1 MVEKTYLETSKQQR
15 STADVF
21 KYESAFRKVT
31 IKFLDSVNKEPRY
44 GVCISQRKSWKEA
57 VTNVSSRHSAKSKVR
72 ISAADAIISSAAK
85 NRRNNGFKRK

>member
-44 GVCISQRKSWKEA
+44 DVCISQRKS
-57 VTNVSSRHSAKSKVR
+57 
-72 ISAADAIISSAAK
+72 
-85 NRRNNGFKRK
+85 